1 VDIRA
6 YAPADLESVL
16 DLAQSRMPFIER
28 DEIAKSLNDPTAS
41 FAPSLVAVDPTNTV
55 VARAFVAWLPSL
67 PGDMRVARIQV
78 AKNLESTGLG
88 GRLARMLHAGLGPGV
103 RTVITSVLDDDAHS
117 LAVAEH
123 WGFRRNM
130 HGISIGLDLD
140 DLPEPA
146 TVEGTNF
153 EVLPNY
159 SPDLDAQVDDLL
171 IRAATEPE
179 TRHGL
184 RMSAAPMR
192 EDLDYR
198 GSPLTVLARTN
209 GRLIGLTTAS
219 VAGPYLYTYYL
230 CVDPAYRRRGVALAM
245 KQRLHLAARD
255 LGATRV
261 ETTNEAANVEAR
273 GLNARLGF
281 TRIWG
286 EHRLAWSPV
295 ES

>member
-1 VDIRA
+1 MEIRS
-6 YAPADLESVL
+6 YTPADLEAVL
-16 DLAQSRMPFIER
+16 DLAHSRMPFIGR
-28 DEIAKSLNDPTAS
+28 DEIAKNLNDPTAR
-41 FAPSLVAVDPTNTV
+41 FTPSLVAVDAGTI
-55 VARAFVAWLPSL
+55 VARAFVAWLPAL
-67 PGDMRVARIQV
+67 PDDMRVARIQV
-78 AKNLESTGLG
+78 ATGLEGTGLG
-88 GRLARMLHAGLGPGV
+88 ARLARMLHAALEPEV

-140 DLPEPA
+140 ELPDPV
-146 TVEGTNF
+146 TVDGTSF

-159 SPDLDAQVDDLL
+159 SPELDAPVDDLL
-171 IRAATEPE
+171 SRAATEPE
-179 TRHGL
+179 AQHGL
-184 RMSAAPMR
+184 AMRATPMR

-198 GSPLTVLARTN
+198 GSPVTVLARAN

-219 VAGPYLYTYYL
+219 VAGPNLYMYYL
-230 CVDPAYRRRGVALAM
+230 CVDPAHRRRGVALAM
-245 KQRLHLAARD
+245 KQRLHVAARD

-261 ETTNEAANVEAR
+261 ETMNEAANVEAR

-286 EHRLAWSPV
+286 EHRLEWRPV
-295 ES
+295 AP